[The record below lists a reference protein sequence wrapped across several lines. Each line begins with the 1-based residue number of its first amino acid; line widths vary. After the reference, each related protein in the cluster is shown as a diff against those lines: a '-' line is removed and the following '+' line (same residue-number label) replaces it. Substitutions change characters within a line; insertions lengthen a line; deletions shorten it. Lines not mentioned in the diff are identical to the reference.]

1 MHQEATVRGIG
12 RAAWTTLSLFT
23 AAALLHTTVAQ
34 AQAVKLGYV
43 DSQRILAEFKEAQ
56 DAQKKLDDVIAQW
69 QQERQQLQKQLQ
81 DMQEQYQK
89 QSLLLS
95 EERKREREQE
105 MQQLYTRLM
114 EYDNQKFGAQG
125 EVYQKQAE
133 LFEPVFQKIRD
144 AIAKIGKQ
152 GGFAYIFDIASNAV
166 LYKADD
172 QPDLT
177 DQVLAELN
185 KGVTTSG
192 KSTR

>member
-1 MHQEATVRGIG
+1 MRTTRVASTVLMFV
-12 RAAWTTLSLFT
+12 AAGLMGQGPR
-23 AAALLHTTVAQ
+23 AQ

-56 DAQKKLDDVIAQW
+56 DAQKKLDDIIAQW
-69 QQERQQLQKQLQ
+69 QQERQQMQRQLQ

-166 LYKADD
+166 LYKAED

-177 DQVLAELN
+177 DEVLAELN

-192 KSTR
+192 KSSR